1 MRVLAQGLG
10 GERERRG
17 KTPKGRVPSRSMN
30 EERVTQ
36 GTLRTST
43 GLVLP
48 LERTE
53 VEAKVSGPVATVR
66 VRQVFRN
73 TSAVPIEA
81 VYLFPLPHEASV
93 FEMVMR
99 IGGRTVRGVVKEKEE
114 AKRAYERARSEGR
127 AATLLEQDRP
137 NLFTLSAANVP
148 PGETIEVTLAYQERL
163 AFDDGEW
170 RFVFP
175 MVAPERYAPGAPAG
189 RAGGT
194 SEVPDLGRVRPPSVP
209 TGDRAADVSLVVEV
223 DAEHGSE
230 PRSPSHRLAVDSLG
244 PTKWRVRLHPS
255 ETMPNRDFVLAFRD
269 ARRGVRADAHFERQA
284 GRPGTFLLVV
294 RPPSVDPEALA
305 AGKRAPRGEGQ
316 ALTCGNC
323 GGAMRDAG
331 TLVTLPDIGSAWR
344 CSYCG
349 VMVAASAERVTDRG
363 SLPRDVVILVDRS
376 RSMRGGSLEQAKRV
390 VARML
395 EELDPADAVQI
406 VAFDHE
412 RVPLDGRGDG
422 WAPCEPDLG
431 RRVAAFLG
439 GLRARGGT
447 ELEQA
452 LERAVKL
459 PERPGRV
466 RVVVLLTDAA
476 LGNEGRL
483 LRKVSSLV
491 APPKARLFV
500 LGVGPAVN
508 RYLVDKLARVG
519 GGASDVILPGE
530 DVEIVAGRFARR
542 VGQAGP
548 VLRGLR
554 LEWDDAMPAD
564 VYPSPIPDLFGGQ
577 PVQLLGRFTGDGP
590 SRLIL
595 RGETAQ
601 GQPFRQEIDVR
612 LPTVSDEVPGLERLW
627 ARARIEARLDRLAQA
642 PDEAGDVRAE
652 VLGLALRHGLMSP
665 YTALIA
671 EDSEVVGDPARLPQR
686 VDVPAAPTAERSPED
701 EDTGVMALASVMDS
715 SEALDDL
722 AEGGPAEETR
732 AMRGKAFRFEGER
745 ATGGGGMRPGAPM
758 APGVAGF
765 VRPSASAPPASHAAP
780 TGAPP
785 PPARYAPP
793 PAVAGPPPTPAF
805 APPPGPG
812 GYGAAPSPGFGP
824 PPAPAVHRDP
834 SSPDT
839 LVPPPADGA
848 FGPPPAYGAPP
859 VDGPARMPMPARP
872 SPASD
877 SSLSITEPAH
887 TPSLRARAIT
897 SEARK
902 GGGLLGRVAGFV
914 GSLVGGKGDEE
925 DDADTLPPPPY
936 AADAPA
942 PPMPPPPVAPRG
954 ATAVCTRCG
963 GRYDASARMGFCP
976 HCGDRLGAVATPPTQ
991 QTQPTER
998 PRPTRPEVE
1007 PYPAEVIAWSRGRGV
1022 GDLDLVFLVDETG
1035 SMGPYIAQV
1044 KARLLELVDTL
1055 RASPLARSLRLGL
1068 VTYRDHP
1075 PQETSFVSRSV
1086 PLTENIDSIRQAVS
1100 SMVASGGGD
1109 GPEALTDGLVDL
1121 VRLDWRPNAARVAV
1135 LVGDAPPHGVEP
1147 GGDGFPGGCPC
1158 GQHWYTQAESCR
1170 EMGVVVHALGCLPT
1184 LRSSYVGAED
1194 VFRAVAKATRGMYL
1208 PLDQAQRLVPLVA
1221 AVAEA
1226 EIDRQR
1232 ITEHVADVV
1241 TAYHTLLGPS
1251 DDAERVRF
1259 VTDVLREAR
1268 VRPRALAAPVGDV
1281 ALPSLRFRDLE
1292 PADVEAALEQLRRV
1306 ERVTL

>member
-1 MRVLAQGLG
+1 
-10 GERERRG
+10 
-17 KTPKGRVPSRSMN
+17 MN

-36 GTLRTST
+36 GTLRTSA
-43 GLVLP
+43 GVVLP

-148 PGETIEVTLAYQERL
+148 PGQAIEVTLAYQERL

-209 TGDRAADVSLVVEV
+209 TGERSADVSVVV
-223 DAEHGSE
+223 DVEAEHGSE

-244 PTKWRVRLHPS
+244 PKRWRVRLHPS
-255 ETMPNRDFVLAFRD
+255 ETLPNRDFVLAFRD

-305 AGKRAPRGEGQ
+305 AGKRAPSGEGQ

-331 TLVTLPDIGSAWR
+331 SLVTLPEIGPAWR

-363 SLPRDVVILVDRS
+363 SLPRDVIILVDRS
-376 RSMRGGSLEQAKRV
+376 RSMRGGSLEQARRV
-390 VARML
+390 VARVL
-395 EELDPADAVQI
+395 EELDPADAVQL

-412 RVPLDGRGDG
+412 RVALDGRGDG

-431 RRVAAFLG
+431 RRAAAFLA
-439 GLRARGGT
+439 GLKARGGT

-452 LERAVKL
+452 LERAAKL

-466 RVVVLLTDAA
+466 RVVVLITDAA

-483 LRKVSSLV
+483 LRKAGAIV
-491 APPKARLFV
+491 APPRARLFV
-500 LGVGPAVN
+500 LGVGPSVN

-519 GGASDVILPGE
+519 GGASDVLLPGE
-530 DVEIVAGRFARR
+530 DVEVVAGRFARR

-548 VLRGLR
+548 VLRNLR

-564 VYPSPIPDLFGGQ
+564 VYPSPLPDLFGGQ
-577 PVQLLGRFTGDGP
+577 PVQLLGRFTGEGP
-590 SRLIL
+590 SRLVL

-601 GQPFRQEIDVR
+601 GRPFRQEIDVR
-612 LPTVSDEVPGLERLW
+612 LPAASDEVPGLERLW

-671 EDSEVVGDPARLPQR
+671 EDSEVVGDPARPPQR
-686 VDVPAAPTAERSPED
+686 VDVPAAPPAERFSSED
-701 EDTGVMALASVMDS
+701 EETGVSELSSLAPGLAAPDGAARARASAAGVGAVRGMASFEEEGAS
-715 SEALDDL
+715 
-722 AEGGPAEETR
+722 
-732 AMRGKAFRFEGER
+732 
-745 ATGGGGMRPGAPM
+745 GGGMRPGAPPP
-758 APGVAGF
+758 PGPAGF
-765 VRPSASAPPASHAAP
+765 ARPPVGAPPVAA
-780 TGAPP
+780 GYAPP
-785 PPARYAPP
+785 PPGAPPAMARYAPP
-793 PAVAGPPPTPAF
+793 PAPGAPSLGAPPAPSPAF
-805 APPPGPG
+805 APPGVSASF
-812 GYGAAPSPGFGP
+812 GA
-824 PPAPAVHRDP
+824 PPAPAAYARP
-834 SSPDT
+834 QAPEMLSPPA
-839 LVPPPADGA
+839 PPPA
-848 FGPPPAYGAPP
+848 FGGLPPTGAPP
-859 VDGPARMPMPARP
+859 PLGAPTPDEHMPRAAPPADAARSRMAPP
-872 SPASD
+872 SPGPMEPRAV
-877 SSLSITEPAH
+877 SSEV
-887 TPSLRARAIT
+887 AR
-897 SEARK
+897 SARK
-902 GGGLLGRVAGFV
+902 GGLLGRVADFV
-914 GSLVGGKGDEE
+914 GSIVGGGDDDEDEE
-925 DDADTLPPPPY
+925 MLPPPPY
-936 AADAPA
+936 
-942 PPMPPPPVAPRG
+942 PPPPHPPPVGAYPAPAAARG
-954 ATAVCTRCG
+954 GTGYCGACGASYDAASGPAFCARCG
-963 GRYDASARMGFCP
+963 ARLAAP
-976 HCGDRLGAVATPPTQ
+976 HARPTTAPPPAQ
-991 QTQPTER
+991 QTQTPER
-998 PRPTRPEVE
+998 PRPTRPEIE

-1068 VTYRDHP
+1068 VTFRDHP
-1075 PQETSFVSRSV
+1075 PQEASFVSRSV
-1086 PLTENIDSIRQAVS
+1086 PLTEDVEAIRRAVA

-1147 GGDGFPGGCPC
+1147 GGDGFPEGCPC

-1184 LRSSYVGAED
+1184 LRASYVGAEE
-1194 VFRAVAKATRGMYL
+1194 VFRTVAKTTRGMYL
-1208 PLDQAQRLVPLVA
+1208 PLDQAYRLVPLVA

-1241 TAYHTLLGPS
+1241 TAYRALLAPS

-1268 VRPRALAAPVGDV
+1268 VRPRSLAAPVGDV

-1292 PADVEAALEQLRRV
+1292 PADVEAALEQLRRA
-1306 ERVTL
+1306 ERVSV

>member
-1 MRVLAQGLG
+1 
-10 GERERRG
+10 
-17 KTPKGRVPSRSMN
+17 MN

-36 GTLRTST
+36 GTLRTSS

-53 VEAKVSGPVATVR
+53 VEAKVGGPVATVR

-73 TSAVPIEA
+73 PSAEPIEA

-99 IGGRTVRGVVKEKEE
+99 VGGRTVRGVVKEKEE

-148 PGETIEVTLAYQERL
+148 PGEAIEVTLAYQERL

-189 RAGGT
+189 PGRAPGT

-209 TGDRAADVSLVVEV
+209 TGERAADVSVVV
-223 DAEHGSE
+223 DVEAEHGSE
-230 PRSPSHRLAVDSLG
+230 PRSPSHRLEVESRG
-244 PTKWRVRLHPS
+244 PTAWRARLHPS
-255 ETMPNRDFVLAFRD
+255 ETLPNRDFVLAFRD

-294 RPPSVDPEALA
+294 RPPAVDLEALA
-305 AGKRAPRGEGQ
+305 PGKRAPRGEGQ

-323 GGAMRDAG
+323 GGTMGDAG
-331 TLVTLPDIGSAWR
+331 ALVTLPEIGPAWR
-344 CSYCG
+344 CGYCG

-363 SLPRDVVILVDRS
+363 SLPRDVVVLVDRS
-376 RSMRGGSLEQAKRV
+376 RSMRGGSLAQARRA
-390 VARML
+390 VARLL

-412 RVPLDGRGDG
+412 RVSFDGRDG
-422 WAPCEPDLG
+422 EWAPCEPGLG
-431 RRVAAFLG
+431 RRVAAFLE
-439 GLRARGGT
+439 GLKPRGGS

-452 LERAVKL
+452 LERAMKL
-459 PERPGRV
+459 PERPART
-466 RVVVLLTDAA
+466 RVVVLVTDAA

-483 LRKVSSLV
+483 LRRVSALV

-519 GGASDVILPGE
+519 GGASDVLLPGE
-530 DVEIVAGRFARR
+530 DVEVVAGRFARR

-564 VYPSPIPDLFGGQ
+564 VYPSPVPDLFGGQ
-577 PVQLLGRFTGDGP
+577 PVQLLGRFTGEGP
-590 SRLIL
+590 SRLVL
-595 RGETAQ
+595 RGETAR
-601 GQPFRQEIDVR
+601 GEPFRQEIDVR
-612 LPTVSDEVPGLERLW
+612 LPAASDEVPGLERLW
-627 ARARIEARLDRLAQA
+627 ARARIEARLDRLALS

-652 VLGLALRHGLMSP
+652 VLGLALRHPLMRP
-665 YTALIA
+665 NPARGA
-671 EDSEVVGDPARLPQR
+671 DDRAVVGDPARAPRR
-686 VDVPAAPTAERSPED
+686 VDVPAAPPGASAD
-701 EDTGVMALASVMDS
+701 DDDDDVMTCVSAPDS
-715 SEALDDL
+715 AP
-722 AEGGPAEETR
+722 APAGPAFAESLALFAR
-732 AMRGKAFRFEGER
+732 ADADDIPPAVASRSRYSPASS
-745 ATGGGGMRPGAPM
+745 GMRPGGASRSAP
-758 APGVAGF
+758 APAAHGAPPQALGPAGF
-765 VRPSASAPPASHAAP
+765 SRDGSAPPAA
-780 TGAPP
+780 
-785 PPARYAPP
+785 
-793 PAVAGPPPTPAF
+793 
-805 APPPGPG
+805 
-812 GYGAAPSPGFGP
+812 GFGP
-824 PPAPAVHRDP
+824 PPAAPGFAPPP
-834 SSPDT
+834 SSYAAPPAAGAYGPPGA
-839 LVPPPADGA
+839 LRAPPPPAPTFA
-848 FGPPPAYGAPP
+848 PAPSAPLPPPTFAPASSAPLPPPTFAAAASVGA
-859 VDGPARMPMPARP
+859 ARP
-872 SPASD
+872 A
-877 SSLSITEPAH
+877 A
-887 TPSLRARAIT
+887 
-897 SEARK
+897 EAAK
-902 GGGLLGRVAGFV
+902 AKSGGLLGRVASFV
-914 GSLVGGKGDEE
+914 DSLVGPKAEEADDERPT
-925 DDADTLPPPPY
+925 APPPPAY
-936 AADAPA
+936 PSPARPEPPA
-942 PPMPPPPVAPRG
+942 PFARAAYCGTCG
-954 ATAVCTRCG
+954 ASNAG
-963 GRYDASARMGFCP
+963 LAGAGFCAT
-976 HCGDRLGAVATPPTQ
+976 CGAALSAGAAAARPMTSVPGQ
-991 QTQPTER
+991 QGPAQGPARQGR
-998 PRPTRPEVE
+998 PAIE
-1007 PYPAEVIAWSRGRGV
+1007 PYPDDVIAWSRGRGV

-1035 SMGPYIAQV
+1035 SMGSYIAQV

-1055 RASPLARSLRLGL
+1055 RASPLARTLRLGL
-1068 VTYRDHP
+1068 VTFRDHP
-1075 PQETSFVSRSV
+1075 PQESSFVSRSV
-1086 PLTENIDSIRQAVS
+1086 PLTEDIEAIRRA
-1100 SMVASGGGD
+1100 VASMNAAGGGD

-1147 GGDGFPGGCPC
+1147 TGDGFPGGCPC

-1184 LRSSYVGAED
+1184 LRNYAGAED
-1194 VFRAVAKATRGMYL
+1194 VFRTVAATTRGMYL
-1208 PLDQAQRLVPLVA
+1208 PLEQAARLVPLVA

-1226 EIDRQR
+1226 ELDRQR

-1241 TAYHTLLGPS
+1241 SAYAPLLAPS

-1259 VTDVLREAR
+1259 LTDLLREAR

-1292 PADVEAALEQLRRV
+1292 PADVEAALDQLRRA